1 MEDSGQLIKVIRE
14 ISILKRLNN
23 LPNGKNFVTELYEV
37 KLIKEE
43 QKKQYI
49 DKVRLKFYEEMIK
62 TQNEMLYKAVD

>member
-14 ISILKRLNN
+14 ISILERLNN

-43 QKKQYI
+43 QTGIDNIFIVMEYI
-49 DKVRLKFYEEMIK
+49 D
-62 TQNEMLYKAVD
+62 

>member
-37 KLIKEE
+37 KLIKDE
-43 QKKQYI
+43 QTGIDNIFIVMEYI
-49 DKVRLKFYEEMIK
+49 D
-62 TQNEMLYKAVD
+62 

>member
-14 ISILKRLNN
+14 ISILKRLKN

-43 QKKQYI
+43 QTGIDNIFIVMEYI
-49 DKVRLKFYEEMIK
+49 D
-62 TQNEMLYKAVD
+62 

>member
-43 QKKQYI
+43 QTGI
-49 DKVRLKFYEEMIK
+49 DNIFIVME
-62 TQNEMLYKAVD
+62 YKESKRFIV

>member
-43 QKKQYI
+43 KTGTDNIFIVMEYI
-49 DKVRLKFYEEMIK
+49 D
-62 TQNEMLYKAVD
+62 